1 MVSRGQKVLK
11 SACVRLRPACVVSI
25 PANCAKSLWMVLISH
40 YASPVVS
47 SNNFVGKIPRIFT
60 TSYASSTPMYVPRYT
75 FRSICESIEGDWNH
89 LPISLAHLTA
99 FRAGESQR
107 RRCPRTP
114 RNHLGQRRCLGRCFD
129 ANLQK
134 QCRNFGLH
142 EFRKAVSRKWKWLFL
157 QLSFT
162 LGIGRTNFSW

>member
-1 MVSRGQKVLK
+1 MPSHCGWFFVCRV
-11 SACVRLRPACVVSI
+11 
-25 PANCAKSLWMVLISH
+25 ISH
-40 YASPVVS
+40 YGSPVVS
-47 SNNFVGKIPRIFT
+47 SINFVGKIPRIFT
-60 TSYASSTPMYVPRYT
+60 TSYISSTPIYLPGYT
-75 FRSICESIEGDWNH
+75 FISICESIEGDWKH

-99 FRAGESQR
+99 SRAGESQR

-142 EFRKAVSRKWKWLFL
+142 EFRKAVSRKWKWWFL

-162 LGIGRTNFSW
+162 LGIGRTNFS